1 MRKLLFQLM
10 QMLLLGMLWLGSAVA
25 FSQIPQI
32 TRVAE
37 SVANIKLDGYIDEA
51 VWNDLPIIDSMR
63 VINPDTLAETPY
75 ETHIRFFYT
84 EEGIYVGAINFQPSD
99 TLIARMTTRDTQ
111 LDRDGF
117 VVGVDA
123 SGEGLYGYFLRI
135 NLGDSMT
142 DASLLPERT
151 MNMQWDGAWNGRTQ
165 ALDNGWS
172 VEYFIPWSMMPL
184 PQVQS
189 VRQIGLYFERQ
200 VGHLN

>member
-84 EEGIYVGAINFQPSD
+84 
-99 TLIARMTTRDTQ
+99 
-111 LDRDGF
+111 
-117 VVGVDA
+117 
-123 SGEGLYGYFLRI
+123 
-135 NLGDSMT
+135 
-142 DASLLPERT
+142 
-151 MNMQWDGAWNGRTQ
+151 
-165 ALDNGWS
+165 
-172 VEYFIPWSMMPL
+172 
-184 PQVQS
+184 
-189 VRQIGLYFERQ
+189 
-200 VGHLN
+200 

>member
-142 DASLLPERT
+142 DASLLPET
-151 MNMQWDGAWNGRTQ
+151 
-165 ALDNGWS
+165 
-172 VEYFIPWSMMPL
+172 
-184 PQVQS
+184 
-189 VRQIGLYFERQ
+189 
-200 VGHLN
+200 